1 MNNPPRAKLTR
12 PGCALLLALTL
23 AGCAD
28 WGRKEVEYV
37 PFEVKVPVPVP
48 CAAEIPPEP
57 TWATGTLRKAD
68 TLDDKAKAL
77 LAEREQRI
85 GYEAK
90 LKAATDGCR

>member
-1 MNNPPRAKLTR
+1 MTSPAKLLTR

-37 PFEVKVPVPVP
+37 PYQVKVPVPVP
-48 CAAEIPPEP
+48 CTAEVPPEP
-57 TWATGTLRKAD
+57 EWETRRLRRAD
-68 TLDDKAKAL
+68 SLDDKAKAL